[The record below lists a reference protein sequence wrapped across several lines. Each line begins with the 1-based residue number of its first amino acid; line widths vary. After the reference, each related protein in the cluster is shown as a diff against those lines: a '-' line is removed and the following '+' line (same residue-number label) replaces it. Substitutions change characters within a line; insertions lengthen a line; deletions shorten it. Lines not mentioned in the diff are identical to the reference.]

1 MIKDVYSN
9 YLILHNII
17 ILLLF
22 LCVYICC
29 VYCCE
34 RVFIC
39 WCFGVRSVLRVC
51 VLVCEVS
58 LLVFA
63 CVYVCVCSCLYI
75 VIIRVLYVQCVC
87 FRLCQYWYI
96 CVFCN
101 LVHVSVCRCV
111 SGRCV
116 CGRLRVFE
124 RFIFITSAY
133 EPSMHR
139 YCSWYT
145 RLLSSKLLQNT
156 SSIINVW
163 KMFNQKEGVLIILC
177 ILL

>member
-17 ILLLF
+17 ILWLF

-124 RFIFITSAY
+124 RFIFITSALRTQY
-133 EPSMHR
+133 ASILFLIHPIVKQ
-139 YCSWYT
+139 YT
-145 RLLSSKLLQNT
+145 LTKHEQHNKCVK
-156 SSIINVW
+156 NV
-163 KMFNQKEGVLIILC
+163 
-177 ILL
+177 